1 MTKIIEIDLDRNIVI
16 PINEPFSKEQ
26 LINTLAEYWEYDK
39 GEEKTSR
46 KEFNGT
52 LEEFLKQFEGK
63 KYCILENS
71 PVGISYDITEQV
83 PYELSKT
90 EWVIQRYLKPS
101 TDMAIN
107 VLADIQTKAQ
117 EKQIEELQE
126 KIKAKKEGTI
136 ASLEVLRNI
145 KLH

>member
-1 MTKIIEIDLDRNIVI
+1 MTQIIEIDLDRNIVI

-46 KEFNGT
+46 KEFKGT
-52 LEEFLKQFEGK
+52 LEDFKKEFEGK
-63 KYCILENS
+63 KYSIIQNENGVILFD
-71 PVGISYDITEQV
+71 VTERV
-83 PYELSKT
+83 PFELSKT

-107 VLADIQTKAQ
+107 VLADIQLKAQ